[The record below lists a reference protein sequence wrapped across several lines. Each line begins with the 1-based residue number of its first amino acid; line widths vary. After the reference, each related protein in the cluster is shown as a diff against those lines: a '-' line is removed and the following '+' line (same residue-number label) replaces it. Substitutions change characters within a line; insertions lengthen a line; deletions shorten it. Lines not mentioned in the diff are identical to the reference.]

1 MSDAPDIVSH
11 RVALSSNSNVWC
23 SRYCISSCCSLL
35 QQQCLMLQILYLI
48 VLLSP
53 TTAMSDAPDIVSH
66 RVALSYNSNVW
77 CSRYC
82 ISSCCS
88 LLQQQCLMLQILYLI
103 VLLSPTTAMRDAPD
117 IVSHRVAL
125 SSNSNVWCS
134 RYCISSC
141 CSLLQQQCL
150 MLQILYLIVLLSPP
164 TAMSD
169 APDIVSHRVALSS
182 NSNVWCSRYC
192 ISSCCSL
199 LQQQCL
205 MLQILYL
212 IVLLSPPTAM
222 SDAPDIVS
230 HRVAL
235 SYNSNVWCSRY
246 CISSCCSLLQQQCL
260 MLQILYLIVLLSPTT
275 AMSDAPDIVSH
286 RVALSSNSNVW
297 CSRYCISSCCSLLQ
311 QQCLMLQI
319 LYLIVLLSPPTM
331 SDAPDIVSHRVAL
344 SYNSNVWCSRYC
356 ISSCC
361 SLLQQQCLMLHILYL
376 TVLLSPPTAM
386 SDAPDIV
393 SHRVALSYNS
403 NVWCSRYCISSCC
416 SLLQQQCVMLQILYL
431 IVLLSPPTAMSDA
444 PDIVSHRVALSSNSN
459 VWCSRYCISSCCS
472 LLQQQCL
479 MLHILYLIVLLSPT
493 TAMSDAPDI
502 VSHRVALSY
511 NSNVW
516 CSRYCISSCCS
527 LLQQQCL
534 MLQILYL
541 IVLLSP
547 TTAMR
552 DAPDIVSHRVAL
564 SLSSNSNVW
573 CSRYCI
579 SSCCSLLQQQCLML
593 QILYLIV
600 LLSPPTAMS
609 DAPDIVSHR
618 VALSYNS
625 NVWCSRYCISSCC
638 SLLQQQCLMLQILY
652 LIVLLSPTT
661 AMSDAPYIVSHRV
674 ALSSNS
680 NVWCSRYCISSCCS
694 LLQQQ
699 CVMLQ
704 ILYLIVLL
712 SPTTAMSDAPDIVSH
727 RVALSSNSNVWCS
740 RYCISSC
747 CSLLQQQCLML
758 QILYLIVLLSPTTA
772 MSDAPD
778 IVSHRVALSSNS
790 NVWCSRYCISSCCSL
805 LQQQCLMLQ
814 ILYLIVLLSPTTAM
828 SDAPDIVSHRV
839 ALSYNS
845 NVWCSRYC
853 ISPCCSLLQQQCLML
868 QILYLIVLLSPTTA
882 MSDAPDIVSHRVA
895 LSSNSN
901 VWCSRY
907 CISSC
912 CSLLQQQCLML
923 HILYLTVLLSPP
935 TAMSDAPDIVS
946 HRVALSY
953 NSNAWCSRYC
963 ISSCCSLLQQQ
974 CLMLQI
980 LYLIVLLSPTTAM
993 SDAPDIVSHRVALSS
1008 NSNVWCSR
1016 YCISS
1021 CCSLLQQQCVM
1032 LQILYLTVLL
1042 SPTTAMSDAPDIVSH
1057 RVALSYNSNVWCSR
1071 YCISSCCSLL
1081 QQQCL
1086 MLQILYLIVLL
1097 SPPTAMRDAP
1107 DIVSHRVALSSNSNV
1122 WCSRYCISS
1131 CCSLLQ
1137 QQCLMLQILYL
1148 IVLLSPPTAMSDAPD
1163 IVSHRVALS
1172 YNSNVWC
1179 SRYCISSCCS
1189 LLQQQCLM
1197 LQILYLTTTAM
1208 YDAPDIVS
1216 HRVALSYNSNVW
1228 CSRYC
1233 ISSCCS
1239 LLQQQCLMLQILYL
1253 TVLLSPTTAMSDAP
1267 DIVSHRVALSSNSNV
1282 WCSRYCISSCCS
1294 LLQQQ
1299 CLMLQILYLIVLLS
1313 PTTAMSDAPDI
1324 VSHCVALSYN
1334 SNVWCSRYCIS
1345 SCCSLLQQQCL
1356 MLHILYLIVLLS
1368 PTTAMSD
1375 APYIVSHRVALSSNS
1390 NVWCSRY
1397 CISSCCSLL
1406 QQQCLMLQILY
1417 LIVLLSPTT
1426 AMRDAPDIVSHRV
1439 ALSYNSN
1446 VWCSRYCI
1454 SSCCSLLQQQCLMLQ
1469 ILYLI
1474 VLLSPPTAM
1483 SDAPDIVSHRVAL
1496 SSNSNVWCSR
1506 YCISSCCSLLQQQ
1519 CLMLQILYLTVLLS
1533 PPTAMSDAPDIVSH
1547 RVALSYNSNVWCS
1560 RYCISSCCS
1569 LLQQQCLMLQILYLI
1584 VLLSPTTA
1592 MSDAPYIVSHR
1603 VALSYNSNAW
1613 CSRYCISSCCSLLQQ
1628 QCLMLQILYLI
1639 VLLSPTTAM
1648 SDAPDIVS
1656 HRVALSSNSNV
1667 WCSIYCIS
1675 SCCSL
1680 LQQQCLMLQILYL
1693 IVLLS
1698 PPTAMSDAPDIVSHR
1713 VALSYNSNV
1722 WCSRYCI
1729 SSCCS
1734 LLQQQCLMLQILY
1747 LIVLLSPTTAMSD
1760 APDIVSHRVALSY
1773 NSNVWCS
1780 RYCIS
1785 SCCSLLQQQCLML
1798 QILYLIV
1805 LLSPT
1810 TAMRDAPDIVS
1821 HRVAL
1826 SYNSN
1831 VWCSR
1836 YCISSCCSL
1845 LQQQCLMLQILN
1857 LIVLL
1862 SQFTT

>member
-1 MSDAPDIVSH
+1 MLQILYLTVLLSPTTAMSDAPDIVSHRVALSYNSNVWCSRYCISSCCSLLQQQCLMLQILYLIVLLSPPTAMRDAPDIVSH

-66 RVALSYNSNVW
+66 RVALS
-77 CSRYC
+77 
-82 ISSCCS
+82 
-88 LLQQQCLMLQILYLI
+88 
-103 VLLSPTTAMRDAPD
+103 
-117 IVSHRVAL
+117 
-125 SSNSNVWCS
+125 SNSNAWCS

-182 NSNVWCSRYC
+182 NSNVWCSIYC

-319 LYLIVLLSPPTM
+319 LYLIVLLSPPTAM

-344 SYNSNVWCSRYC
+344 SSNSNAWCSRYC
-356 ISSCC
+356 ISPCC
-361 SLLQQQCLMLHILYL
+361 SLLQQQCLMLQILYL

-393 SHRVALSYNS
+393 SHRVALSY
-403 NVWCSRYCISSCC
+403 
-416 SLLQQQCVMLQILYL
+416 
-431 IVLLSPPTAMSDA
+431 
-444 PDIVSHRVALSSNSN
+444 NSN

-502 VSHRVALSY
+502 VSHRVALS
-511 NSNVW
+511 
-516 CSRYCISSCCS
+516 
-527 LLQQQCL
+527 
-534 MLQILYL
+534 
-541 IVLLSP
+541 
-547 TTAMR
+547 
-552 DAPDIVSHRVAL
+552 
-564 SLSSNSNVW
+564 SNSNVW

-579 SSCCSLLQQQCLML
+579 SSCCSLLQQQCVML
-593 QILYLIV
+593 QILYLTV
-600 LLSPPTAMS
+600 LLSPPTAMY

-674 ALSSNS
+674 ALSYNSNVWCSRYCISSCCSLLQQQCLMLQILYLIVLLSPTTAMRDAPDIVSHRVALSYNSNVWCSRYCISSCCSLLQQQCLMLQILYLIVLLSPPTAMSDAPDIVSHRVALSYNSNAWCSRYCISSCCSLTLLQQQCLMLQILYLIVLLSPPTAMSDAPDIVSHRVALSSNS

-699 CVMLQ
+699 CLMLQ

-727 RVALSSNSNVWCS
+727 RVALSYNSNVWCSIYCISCCSLLQQQCLMLQILYLIVLCCSLLQQQCMMLHILYLTVLLSPPTAMSDAPDIVSHRVALSYNSNAWCS

-853 ISPCCSLLQQQCLML
+853 IS
-868 QILYLIVLLSPTTA
+868 
-882 MSDAPDIVSHRVA
+882 
-895 LSSNSN
+895 
-901 VWCSRY
+901 
-907 CISSC
+907 
-912 CSLLQQQCLML
+912 
-923 HILYLTVLLSPP
+923 
-935 TAMSDAPDIVS
+935 
-946 HRVALSY
+946 
-953 NSNAWCSRYC
+953 
-963 ISSCCSLLQQQ
+963 
-974 CLMLQI
+974 
-980 LYLIVLLSPTTAM
+980 
-993 SDAPDIVSHRVALSS
+993 
-1008 NSNVWCSR
+1008 
-1016 YCISS
+1016 
-1021 CCSLLQQQCVM
+1021 
-1032 LQILYLTVLL
+1032 
-1042 SPTTAMSDAPDIVSH
+1042 
-1057 RVALSYNSNVWCSR
+1057 
-1071 YCISSCCSLL
+1071 
-1081 QQQCL
+1081 
-1086 MLQILYLIVLL
+1086 
-1097 SPPTAMRDAP
+1097 
-1107 DIVSHRVALSSNSNV
+1107 
-1122 WCSRYCISS
+1122 S

-1172 YNSNVWC
+1172 S
-1179 SRYCISSCCS
+1179 
-1189 LLQQQCLM
+1189 
-1197 LQILYLTTTAM
+1197 
-1208 YDAPDIVS
+1208 
-1216 HRVALSYNSNVW
+1216 
-1228 CSRYC
+1228 
-1233 ISSCCS
+1233 
-1239 LLQQQCLMLQILYL
+1239 
-1253 TVLLSPTTAMSDAP
+1253 
-1267 DIVSHRVALSSNSNV
+1267 
-1282 WCSRYCISSCCS
+1282 
-1294 LLQQQ
+1294 
-1299 CLMLQILYLIVLLS
+1299 
-1313 PTTAMSDAPDI
+1313 
-1324 VSHCVALSYN
+1324 
-1334 SNVWCSRYCIS
+1334 
-1345 SCCSLLQQQCL
+1345 
-1356 MLHILYLIVLLS
+1356 
-1368 PTTAMSD
+1368 
-1375 APYIVSHRVALSSNS
+1375 
-1390 NVWCSRY
+1390 
-1397 CISSCCSLL
+1397 
-1406 QQQCLMLQILY
+1406 
-1417 LIVLLSPTT
+1417 
-1426 AMRDAPDIVSHRV
+1426 
-1439 ALSYNSN
+1439 NSN

-1519 CLMLQILYLTVLLS
+1519 CLMLQILYLIVLLS
-1533 PPTAMSDAPDIVSH
+1533 PTTAMSDAPSH
-1547 RVALSYNSNVWCS
+1547 RVALSSNSNVWCS

-1569 LLQQQCLMLQILYLI
+1569 LLQQQCLML
-1584 VLLSPTTA
+1584 
-1592 MSDAPYIVSHR
+1592 VSHR
-1603 VALSYNSNAW
+1603 VALSSNSNVW
-1613 CSRYCISSCCSLLQQ
+1613 CSRYCISSCCSLLSDAPD
-1628 QCLMLQILYLI
+1628 I
-1639 VLLSPTTAM
+1639 VSHRVATAM

-1667 WCSIYCIS
+1667 WCSRYCIS

-1713 VALSYNSNV
+1713 VALS
-1722 WCSRYCI
+1722 
-1729 SSCCS
+1729 
-1734 LLQQQCLMLQILY
+1734 
-1747 LIVLLSPTTAMSD
+1747 
-1760 APDIVSHRVALSY
+1760 
-1773 NSNVWCS
+1773 
-1780 RYCIS
+1780 
-1785 SCCSLLQQQCLML
+1785 
-1798 QILYLIV
+1798 
-1805 LLSPT
+1805 
-1810 TAMRDAPDIVS
+1810 
-1821 HRVAL
+1821 
-1826 SYNSN
+1826 
-1831 VWCSR
+1831 
-1836 YCISSCCSL
+1836 
-1845 LQQQCLMLQILN
+1845 
-1857 LIVLL
+1857 
-1862 SQFTT
+1862 